1 MTCARF
7 LLLFCWHVACSDV
20 HEAYDHVAYAFD
32 NDDASTPAELEFFTT
47 PPAVS
52 SLNYAIYQNTTLI
65 GLENMGPV
73 RVFCDTLALGVP
85 SFTKDN
91 IYAPYTGLTIVV
103 PAGAW
108 LTSERRGGK
117 RDLTIS
123 VFEVP
128 AHLHAPS
135 LTHVA
140 GPAIDLGPHDQRLQK
155 AIYVQVPLYH
165 GSSSAATVYQTYVL
179 DPVSLLWTTPQTTT
193 NRSLSTLGAFIAMAM
208 DSTPDN
214 DKHPLVYYET
224 IVIACT
230 IAGIF
235 LILLCLISYAICRHT
250 PTTPPLSNLHATVA
264 YTNQRV
270 AI

>member
-155 AIYVQVPLYH
+155 AIYVQVPLYD

-235 LILLCLISYAICRHT
+235 LILLCLISYAICRQT

-264 YTNQRV
+264 FTNQRV